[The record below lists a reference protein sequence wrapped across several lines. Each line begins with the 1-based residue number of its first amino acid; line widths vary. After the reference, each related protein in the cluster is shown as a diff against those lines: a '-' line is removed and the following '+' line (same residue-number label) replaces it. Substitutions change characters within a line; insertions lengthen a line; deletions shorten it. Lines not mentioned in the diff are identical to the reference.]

1 MSRPA
6 SLLPQA
12 KAMNARISRIIRKI
26 RLALLSSKA
35 RETLVFLFFLA
46 VSYGFWLLQTLNE
59 SFDVRLRVPLQLSG
73 VPENVVITTPL
84 PGQITVSVHDKGTS
98 LMRFLR
104 RKELR
109 PVELDFANYDDGAS
123 SARVQISIQ
132 EIQRALQNQLDATTH
147 IQSIHPDTIEYYYN
161 RGLAYRLPVKISGEV
176 TTTPQNYLVGMR
188 PEPDTITV
196 YAPPQVLDTMQA
208 AYVNVSL
215 SQLTANTTV
224 RVAPRPMKGVRY
236 EPGNIRVTALVDYY
250 TEKTV
255 EVPIIGL
262 NFPGDKV
269 LRTFPGKA
277 RVTFRVGSS
286 QFGQYTADNFVLA
299 ATYEELLQNVSPKYR
314 LHLKSLPEGVSN
326 VRIVPQEIDY
336 LIEQT
341 DGSDEGDDV

>member
-1 MSRPA
+1 
-6 SLLPQA
+6 
-12 KAMNARISRIIRKI
+12 MNARTSRTIRKI

-46 VSYGFWLLQTLNE
+46 ISYGFWLLQTLNE
-59 SFDVRLRVPLQLSG
+59 SFDIRLQVPLVLTD

-84 PGQITVSVHDKGTS
+84 PSQISVSVRDRGTS
-98 LMRFLR
+98 LMRYLR
-104 RKELR
+104 RKELK
-109 PVELDFANYDDGAS
+109 PVELDFTAYDNGAS
-123 SARVQISIQ
+123 SARVQIPLQ
-132 EIQRALQNQLDATTH
+132 EIQRAIQNQLDATSH
-147 IQSIHPDTIEYYYN
+147 IQAIHPDTIEYYFN
-161 RGLAYRLPVKISGEV
+161 RGLAYRLPVKICGKV
-176 TTTPQNYLVGMR
+176 ATTPQNYLVGMR
-188 PEPDTITV
+188 AEPDTLTV
-196 YAPPQVLDTMQA
+196 YAPTQVLDTMQA
-208 AYVNVSL
+208 AYVSVSM
-215 SQLTANTTV
+215 SGLTGNTTV
-224 RVAPRPMKGVRY
+224 KAAPRYMKGVRY
-236 EPGNIRVTALVDYY
+236 EPSSLRVTALVDYY

-286 QFGQYTADNFVLA
+286 QFARYTADNFVLA
-299 ATYEELLQNVSPKYR
+299 VTYEELLQNPSPKYR

-341 DGSDEGDDV
+341 DSQDDSEEGM

>member
-1 MSRPA
+1 
-6 SLLPQA
+6 
-12 KAMNARISRIIRKI
+12 MNARTSRTIRKI

-46 VSYGFWLLQTLNE
+46 ISYGFWLLQTLNE
-59 SFDVRLRVPLQLSG
+59 SFDIRLRAPLQLTG

-84 PGQITVSVHDKGTS
+84 PSQITVSVHDRGTS
-98 LMRFLR
+98 LMRFMR
-104 RKELR
+104 RRELQ
-109 PVELDFANYDDGAS
+109 PIELDFANYDNGAS
-123 SARVQISIQ
+123 SARVQIPLQ
-132 EIQRALQNQLDATTH
+132 EIQRALQNQLDATSH

-161 RGLAYRLPVKISGEV
+161 RGLAYRLPVRITGKV

-188 PEPDTITV
+188 PDPDTLTV
-196 YAPPQVLDTMQA
+196 YAPVQVLDTMQA
-208 AYVNVSL
+208 AYVNVSM
-215 SQLTANTTV
+215 SQLTASTTV
-224 RVAPRPMKGVRY
+224 KATPRAMKGVRY
-236 EPGNIRVTALVDYY
+236 EPGSLRVTALVDYY

-269 LRTFPGKA
+269 LRTFPSKA

-286 QFGQYTADNFVLA
+286 QFTRYTADNFVLA
-299 ATYEELLQNVSPKYR
+299 VTYEELLQNPSTKYR

-341 DGSDEGDDV
+341 DESEEGDDT

>member
-1 MSRPA
+1 
-6 SLLPQA
+6 
-12 KAMNARISRIIRKI
+12 MNARISRTIRKI

-59 SFDVRLRVPLQLSG
+59 SFDIRLQVPLRLTE

-84 PGQITVSVHDKGTS
+84 PSQITVSVHDRGTS
-98 LMRFLR
+98 LVRYLR
-104 RKELR
+104 SRELK
-109 PVELDFANYDDGAS
+109 PVEVDFTAYDNGAS
-123 SARVQISIQ
+123 SARVQIPLQ
-132 EIQRALQNQLDATTH
+132 DLQRAVQSQLDATTH
-147 IQSIHPDTIEYYYN
+147 IQSIHPDTVEYYYN
-161 RGLAYRLPVKISGEV
+161 RGLAYRLPVKVIGKV
-176 TTTPQNYLVGMR
+176 TTTPQNYLVGLQAD
-188 PEPDTITV
+188 PDTLTV
-196 YAPPQVLDTMQA
+196 YAPVQVLDTMSA
-208 AYVNVSL
+208 VYVSVAMSG
-215 SQLTANTTV
+215 LTANTTV
-224 RVAPRPMKGVRY
+224 KAAPRYMKGMRY
-236 EPGNIRVTALVDYY
+236 EPSHVKVTALVDYY
-250 TEKTV
+250 TEKSV

-286 QFGQYTADNFVLA
+286 QFSRYTADNFVLA
-299 ATYEELLQNVSPKYR
+299 VTYEELLQNPSPKYR

-341 DGSDEGDDV
+341 DDSEDSDDTP